1 MANPTILPDTQ
12 KDDTSTFTNFQ
23 ANDNIPSGFI
33 LKLYQMVNGAPDE
46 VITWTSGGDAFVI
59 GSDLNRLESETLPQY
74 FRHNRF
80 QSLVRQLNFYSFRKI
95 NRERNVW
102 IYKHH
107 LFHRD
112 RPEDLHLV
120 RRRTCPGLDGRKQ
133 RFSRF
138 STRKARRNENGNE
151 KGPNSEDE
159 SSSVV
164 ESSGDEASTSS
175 QSARKREVE
184 EFEDNQDSSKKQ
196 RWSEEPQPTEFIDTS
211 IIQSAEEEGL
221 LSQGVNED
229 DEVRSLGAKSDDRV
243 EMIEQSMIVSEVAMK
258 LEEYARKA
266 MKGRGNLRSRRG
278 GPGVVTPP
286 YGSSLHLHASSRG
299 LLTYDDEY
307 EDEDHC
313 EKDHFGVPVVI
324 TDGDDSLNNEQEHLA
339 YIPKELL
346 VAPVVNLSTV
356 KEITNF
362 ILRGEGGVSNGSTV
376 SSAAVAGFCMSTAPV
391 GDEALANKI
400 CQLISTCEKLA
411 LEFNR
416 YRAALHPSHQSGVS
430 PPYTPSTATSRI
442 VWQREASRNDI
453 VRDFKTFSV
462 NHIQMVLGKNHVKG
476 VHSILAR
483 SDRIALERT
492 ADVWL
497 KSVVSTAA

>member
-1 MANPTILPDTQ
+1 M
-12 KDDTSTFTNFQ
+12 
-23 ANDNIPSGFI
+23 
-33 LKLYQMVNGAPDE
+33 
-46 VITWTSGGDAFVI
+46 
-59 GSDLNRLESETLPQY
+59 
-74 FRHNRF
+74 
-80 QSLVRQLNFYSFRKI
+80 
-95 NRERNVW
+95 
-102 IYKHH
+102 
-107 LFHRD
+107 
-112 RPEDLHLV
+112 V

-138 STRKARRNENGNE
+138 STRKVRRNESGTD

-164 ESSGDEASTSS
+164 ESSGEEDSTSS
-175 QSARKREVE
+175 HSSRKREPE
-184 EFEDNQDSSKKQ
+184 ESEDIQDSSKKQ
-196 RWSEEPQPTEFIDTS
+196 RWSEEPQQTEFIDTS
-211 IIQSAEEEGL
+211 MIQSAEEEGL

-229 DEVRSLGAKSDDRV
+229 VEVRSLGAKTDDRV

-286 YGSSLHLHASSRG
+286 YGSSLHFHASSRG
-299 LLTYDDEY
+299 MITYDDEY
-307 EDEDHC
+307 EDEEQS

-324 TDGDDSLNNEQEHLA
+324 TDGDDSLNNEQETVE

-346 VAPVVNLSTV
+346 VAPVGNLSAV

-362 ILRGEGGVSNGSTV
+362 ILHIEGGVNNGSTV

-391 GDEALANKI
+391 GDEALPDKI
-400 CQLISTCEKLA
+400 CQLISSCEKLGVD
-411 LEFNR
+411 FNR

-430 PPYTPSTATSRI
+430 PPYTPSAATSRI

-462 NHIQMVLGKNHVKG
+462 NHIQMILGKNHVKG
-476 VHSILAR
+476 FHSILAR
-483 SDRIALERT
+483 PDRIALERT

-497 KSVVSTAA
+497 KSVMSTAA